1 MKGEIHIKVFLFDE
15 TIYLVKLNKIT
26 IYIDNEIFTFLGK
39 KTNEKI
45 KIKTDTDFMLRN
57 KFRISSWDEYNDLS
71 HIKFLIRY
79 SSILSNFATEE
90 DFENVSIVD
99 IEDID
104 DDIWHPQFYISMNDT
119 DENFFNIYSFGYNA
133 STDMEFLR
141 LDKHFIEF
149 EASQNRN
156 CIDFR

>member
-1 MKGEIHIKVFLFDE
+1 MKVFLFDE

-26 IYIDNEIFTFLGK
+26 IYIDNEVFTFLG
-39 KTNEKI
+39 EKINKEI

-104 DDIWHPQFYISMNDT
+104 DDIWEPQFYISMNDT
-119 DENFFNIYSFGYNA
+119 DEKFFSTYLYGYNV
-133 STDMEFLR
+133 STDMQFLR
-141 LDKHFIEF
+141 LDERFIKF
-149 EASQNRN
+149 NKTMK
-156 CIDFR
+156 

>member
-1 MKGEIHIKVFLFDE
+1 MKVFLFE
-15 TIYLVKLNKIT
+15 ERIYLVKLNKIT
-26 IYIDNEIFTFLGK
+26 IYIDNEVFTFLGE
-39 KTNEKI
+39 KTDEEI
-45 KIKTDTDFMLRN
+45 EIKTDTDFMLRH
-57 KFRISSWDEYNDLS
+57 KFKISHWDDCNDLS

-79 SSILSNFATEE
+79 SSILSNFSIEE

-119 DENFFNIYSFGYNA
+119 DENFFNIYSFGFDI
-133 STDMEFLR
+133 STRMDFLR
-141 LDKHFIEF
+141 LDKRFIEF

-156 CIDFR
+156 RINFR

>member
-1 MKGEIHIKVFLFDE
+1 MKVFLFDE

-26 IYIDNEIFTFLGK
+26 IYIDNEVFTFLG
-39 KTNEKI
+39 EKINKEI

-104 DDIWHPQFYISMNDT
+104 DGIWHPQFYISMNDT
-119 DENFFNIYSFGYNA
+119 DEKFFNIYSFGCNT
-133 STDMEFLR
+133 STGMEFLR
-141 LDKHFIEF
+141 IDERFIKF
-149 EASQNRN
+149 NKTMK
-156 CIDFR
+156 

>member
-1 MKGEIHIKVFLFDE
+1 MKVFLFDDR
-15 TIYLVKLNKIT
+15 IYLVKLNKIT
-26 IYIDNEIFTFLGK
+26 IYIDNEIFSFLGEK
-39 KTNEKI
+39 ANEKI

-57 KFRISSWDEYNDLS
+57 KFRISSWDKYNDLS

-119 DENFFNIYSFGYNA
+119 DEKFFNIYLYGYNT
-133 STDMEFLR
+133 STGMKFLR
-141 LDKHFIEF
+141 FDERFIKF
-149 EASQNRN
+149 NKTMK
-156 CIDFR
+156 

>member
-1 MKGEIHIKVFLFDE
+1 MKVFLFDE
-15 TIYLVKLNKIT
+15 RIYLVKLNKIT
-26 IYIDNEIFTFLGK
+26 IYIDNEIFSFLGE

-57 KFRISSWDEYNDLS
+57 KFKISSWDEYNDLS
-71 HIKFLIRY
+71 QIKFLIRY

-90 DFENVSIVD
+90 DFEDVSIVD

-119 DENFFNIYSFGYNA
+119 DEKFFNIYSFGYDA
-133 STDMEFLR
+133 STDMQFLR

-156 CIDFR
+156 CVDFR

>member
-1 MKGEIHIKVFLFDE
+1 MKVFLFDE

-26 IYIDNEIFTFLGK
+26 IYIDNEVFTFLG
-39 KTNEKI
+39 EKINKEI

-99 IEDID
+99 IENID
-104 DDIWHPQFYISMNDT
+104 DGIWHPQFYISMNDT
-119 DENFFNIYSFGYNA
+119 DEKFFNIYLFGYNA
-133 STDMEFLR
+133 STDMQFLR

-156 CIDFR
+156 YVDFR

>member
-1 MKGEIHIKVFLFDE
+1 MKVFLFDDR
-15 TIYLVKLNKIT
+15 IYLVKLNKIT
-26 IYIDNEIFTFLGK
+26 IYIDNEVFAFLGE

-57 KFRISSWDEYNDLS
+57 KFRIYSWDDCNDLS

-79 SSILSNFATEE
+79 SSILSNFAIEE

-104 DDIWHPQFYISMNDT
+104 DDIWHPEFYVSMNDT
-119 DENFFNIYSFGYNA
+119 DKKFFNIYSLGCNT
-133 STDMEFLR
+133 STGMEFLR
-141 LDKHFIEF
+141 LDERFIKF
-149 EASQNRN
+149 NKTMK
-156 CIDFR
+156 

>member
-1 MKGEIHIKVFLFDE
+1 MKVFLFDE

-79 SSILSNFATEE
+79 SSILFDFVTEE
-90 DFENVSIVD
+90 DFENVSMVGIK
-99 IEDID
+99 DID
-104 DDIWHPQFYISMNDT
+104 EDIWHPQFYISMNDT
-119 DENFFNIYSFGYNA
+119 DEKFFNIYSFGYNTL
-133 STDMEFLR
+133 TDMKFLR
-141 LDKHFIEF
+141 LDERFIEF
-149 EASQNRN
+149 NKT
-156 CIDFR
+156 IK

>member
-1 MKGEIHIKVFLFDE
+1 MKVFLFDE

-26 IYIDNEIFTFLGK
+26 IYIDNEVFTFLGEK
-39 KTNEKI
+39 ANEKI

-104 DDIWHPQFYISMNDT
+104 DDIWEPQFYISMNDT
-119 DENFFNIYSFGYNA
+119 DEKFFSTYLYGYNV
-133 STDMEFLR
+133 STDMQFLR
-141 LDKHFIEF
+141 LDERFIKF
-149 EASQNRN
+149 NKTMK
-156 CIDFR
+156 

>member
-1 MKGEIHIKVFLFDE
+1 MKVFLFDE
-15 TIYLVKLNKIT
+15 KIYLIKLNKIT
-26 IYIDNEIFTFLGK
+26 LYIDNEIFIFLGK

-45 KIKTDTDFMLRN
+45 KIKTDTDFMLKH
-57 KFRISSWDEYNDLS
+57 KFKISCWDDCNDLL

-79 SSILSNFATEE
+79 SSILSNFTTEE

-104 DDIWHPQFYISMNDT
+104 DDIWHPQFYISINDT

-149 EASQNRN
+149 EANQNRN
-156 CIDFR
+156 